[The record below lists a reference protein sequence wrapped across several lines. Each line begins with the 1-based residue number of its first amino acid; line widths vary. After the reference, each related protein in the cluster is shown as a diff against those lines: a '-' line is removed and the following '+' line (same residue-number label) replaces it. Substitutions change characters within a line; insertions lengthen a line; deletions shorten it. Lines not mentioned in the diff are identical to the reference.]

1 VSAKKPDSKPVT
13 VAADEAVDAAKP
25 VPKEAGELV
34 VFGLVRAEKK
44 IGEVLPTFHVYRA
57 VVSPDS
63 RRIIEQETSAQSYL
77 LFEAQHLLEKG
88 LTEEFDRLIDEKT
101 GAR

>member
-1 VSAKKPDSKPVT
+1 MNRRKPSDNT
-13 VAADEAVDAAKP
+13 TDDTAETAKP
-25 VPKEAGELV
+25 VPKERGELV

-63 RRIIEQETSAQSYL
+63 SRIIEQETSAQSYL
-77 LFEAQHLLEKG
+77 LFEAQHLLEQG
-88 LTEEFDRLIDEKT
+88 LNEEFDRLIDEKRRA
-101 GAR
+101 G